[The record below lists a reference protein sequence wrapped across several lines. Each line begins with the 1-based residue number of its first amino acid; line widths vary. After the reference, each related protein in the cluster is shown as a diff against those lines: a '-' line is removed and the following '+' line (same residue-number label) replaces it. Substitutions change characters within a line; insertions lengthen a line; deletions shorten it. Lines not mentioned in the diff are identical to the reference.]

1 MQPNVRLLHRDF
13 LLLRQI
19 YSENQNKKKVKMND
33 GNICSFTKKEVFTKR
48 AQKNMVAKSLAL

>member
-1 MQPNVRLLHRDF
+1 M
-13 LLLRQI
+13 LLRQI